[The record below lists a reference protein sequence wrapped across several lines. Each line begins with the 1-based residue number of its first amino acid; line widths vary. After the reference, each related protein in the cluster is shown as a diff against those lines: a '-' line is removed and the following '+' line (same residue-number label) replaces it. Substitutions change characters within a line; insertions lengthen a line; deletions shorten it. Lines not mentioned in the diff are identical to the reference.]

1 MMNFSPISIPAVLLA
16 ITIHEYAHGW
26 TAYRLG
32 DNTAKYAGRLTLNP
46 ISHIDLFGTLM
57 LVLVGFGWAKPV
69 PVNPY
74 NLRNPKTDLI
84 WVSLAGP
91 LSNLILAF
99 LIAKAYLLLNP
110 FTSTTM
116 VTGGW
121 QNTFFLFI
129 IYTIQINIV
138 LAWFNLI
145 PIPPLDGFKILAGLL
160 PAGHGAWLNK
170 LELYGPYVFMALIL
184 SSFMTGFSVIGI
196 VIEPFIKLTMNWM
209 LSPIMGG

>member
-1 MMNFSPISIPAVLLA
+1 MNFNPISIPAVLVA
-16 ITIHEYAHGW
+16 ITIHEYSHGW
-26 TAYRLG
+26 AANRLG
-32 DNTAKYAGRLTLNP
+32 DGTARYAGRLTLNP

-74 NLRNPKTDLI
+74 NLKNPKTDMI
-84 WVSLAGP
+84 WISLAGP

-99 LIAKAYLLLNP
+99 VIAKSYILLSP
-110 FTSTTM
+110 GSVPAM
-116 VTGGW
+116 MSGW
-121 QNTFFLFI
+121 SQSFLWFI

-160 PAGHGAWLNK
+160 PVRHAAWLDK

-184 SSFMTGFSVIGI
+184 SSFLTGFSIIGI
-196 VIEPFIKLTMNWM
+196 MINPIINLTMNWM
-209 LSPIMGG
+209 LSPFGG